1 MKIDGESVGVIEN
14 WFNEFH
20 LEVGLSV
27 KEAIVFIFST
37 SVEWKQQR
45 DFSGKWKFHL
55 INDHSIEIELLVIE
69 ATISDWN

>member
-45 DFSGKWKFHL
+45 DFSGKWKFSS
-55 INDHSIEIELLVIE
+55 N
-69 ATISDWN
+69 